1 MSTFSLTKGSAAA
14 LGMLAIQAGS
24 ETLLLT
30 QPARELRAE
39 LSIEPFTGDSGDQL
53 LAVLFM
59 REQRHSMTL
68 QRGDGANVQHL
79 ADWVEAVANGTLDTA
94 QAIPQ
99 RQPVLLPCC
108 RCEGVAIAY
117 RYLAPAPALHC
128 LHGVK
133 CRHRDCQSLEGA
145 ATAAAAADAW
155 NAIQRE
161 ELAEAAEPAPAQD
174 ELLSGFCQWYR
185 GKNGYAPYH
194 PRGSEGAEAFA
205 AGAEWQRTRPAPTEH
220 QPVEVM
226 RFQLKHPDTGDTRS
240 VTLTRS
246 EVADGMDDTIFEKL
260 GDLICDCQPVGETNV
275 VDCSCDDYIYEFELV
290 NAAPIAQT
298 APQPEQS
305 GLVEAL
311 RKICAEWDRQKRLF
325 PELSRDAWMDL
336 AIAEARCALSATSPT
351 A

>member
-1 MSTFSLTKGSAAA
+1 
-14 LGMLAIQAGS
+14 
-24 ETLLLT
+24 
-30 QPARELRAE
+30 
-39 LSIEPFTGDSGDQL
+39 
-53 LAVLFM
+53 
-59 REQRHSMTL
+59 
-68 QRGDGANVQHL
+68 
-79 ADWVEAVANGTLDTA
+79 
-94 QAIPQ
+94 
-99 RQPVLLPCC
+99 
-108 RCEGVAIAY
+108 
-117 RYLAPAPALHC
+117 
-128 LHGVK
+128 
-133 CRHRDCQSLEGA
+133 
-145 ATAAAAADAW
+145 
-155 NAIQRE
+155 
-161 ELAEAAEPAPAQD
+161 
-174 ELLSGFCQWYR
+174 
-185 GKNGYAPYH
+185 
-194 PRGSEGAEAFA
+194 
-205 AGAEWQRTRPAPTEH
+205 RPAPTEH